1 MQQPLGFQDSTQ
13 PNSVCRLHKS
23 LYGLK
28 QASRAWYD
36 KLHGALPSLGFVGS
50 KSDHSL
56 FVKKDPHLVFILVY
70 IDDILVTGISPQ
82 AYKHVIDQLSTLFPI
97 KDLGPLHYFLGIK
110 VKRSSKGIFIYQPK
124 CILDLLHNAKMDGAK
139 PCVTPLSTSKLDHSS
154 PLLDD
159 PIEYRSL
166 AAAL

>member
-124 CILDLLHNAKMDGAK
+124 CILDLLHKAKMDGAK